1 MVRIGKIR
9 ILFATGNKHKVSEA
23 SEILQHLGYEVE
35 QLLIGGE
42 VPEIIEPQAEGIEEV
57 AISKIKQAREL
68 LIGSG
73 REDSIIMAEDS
84 GIFIDSLG
92 GFPGP
97 YSSYVES
104 TIGLPGVLRLMR
116 PESMRGAEFRAA
128 AAVCTG
134 QKIVTATGVCS
145 GTISRE
151 ISGEMGFG
159 YDPIFIPNDGDG
171 RTCAEMSSS
180 EKSSISHRG
189 RALKAVSEL
198 INLPS
203 K

>member
-1 MVRIGKIR
+1 MQV
-9 ILFATGNKHKVSEA
+9 LFATGNKHKVSEA
-23 SEILQHLGYEVE
+23 SEALSHLGYEVE
-35 QLLIGGE
+35 QLLIQGQA
-42 VPEIIEPQAEGIEEV
+42 PKLIEPQAEGIEEV

-68 LIGSG
+68 VFGSEL
-73 REDSIIMAEDS
+73 EDSIIIAEDS
-84 GIFIDSLG
+84 GLFIDSLH

-97 YSSYVES
+97 YSSYVER
-104 TIGLPGVLRLMR
+104 TIGLSGILQLIPSQSGR
-116 PESMRGAEFRAA
+116 EAEFRAV
-128 AAVCTG
+128 AAVYIGGEILTG
-134 QKIVTATGVCS
+134 TGVCR

-159 YDPIFIPNDGDG
+159 YDPIFIPDDGDG
-171 RTCAEMSSS
+171 RTCGEMSST

-198 INLPS
+198 LNPPS

>member
-68 LIGSG
+68 VFGSEL
-73 REDSIIMAEDS
+73 EDSIIIAEDS
-84 GIFIDSLG
+84 GLFIDSLH

-97 YSSYVES
+97 YSSYVER
-104 TIGLPGVLRLMR
+104 TIGLSGILQLLP
-116 PESMRGAEFRAA
+116 PESGREAEFRAV
-128 AAVCTG
+128 AAVYTG
-134 QKIVTATGVCS
+134 GKILTGTRICR
-145 GTISRE
+145 GEISRE

-159 YDPIFIPNDGDG
+159 YDPIFIPDDGDG
-171 RTCAEMSSS
+171 RTCGEMSST

-198 INLPS
+198 LNPPS

>member
-1 MVRIGKIR
+1 MH

-23 SEILQHLGYEVE
+23 SEILTHLGYEVE
-35 QLLIGGE
+35 QLLIRGKA
-42 VPEIIEPQAEGIEEV
+42 PKLIEPQAEGIEEV

-68 LIGSG
+68 VMGTELEG
-73 REDSIIMAEDS
+73 SIILAEDS
-84 GIFIDSLG
+84 GLFIDSLE

-97 YSSYVES
+97 YSSYVEN
-104 TIGLPGVLRLMR
+104 TIGLPGILQLMSSETGR
-116 PESMRGAEFRAA
+116 RAEFRAI
-128 AAVCTG
+128 AAVYIDGDIVIGTGICTG
-134 QKIVTATGVCS
+134 E
-145 GTISRE
+145 ISAK

-159 YDPIFIPNDGDG
+159 YDPIFIPDDGDG
-171 RTCAEMSSS
+171 RTCGEMSST

-198 INLPS
+198 LNPPS

>member
-1 MVRIGKIR
+1 MARVGKMR

-35 QLLIGGE
+35 QLLIEGE

-97 YSSYVES
+97 YS
-104 TIGLPGVLRLMR
+104 
-116 PESMRGAEFRAA
+116 A
-128 AAVCTG
+128 
-134 QKIVTATGVCS
+134 
-145 GTISRE
+145 
-151 ISGEMGFG
+151 
-159 YDPIFIPNDGDG
+159 
-171 RTCAEMSSS
+171 
-180 EKSSISHRG
+180 
-189 RALKAVSEL
+189 
-198 INLPS
+198 
-203 K
+203 

>member
-1 MVRIGKIR
+1 MH

-23 SEILQHLGYEVE
+23 SEILSHLGYGVE
-35 QLLIGGE
+35 QLLIRGKA
-42 VPEIIEPQAEGIEEV
+42 PELIEPQAEGIEEV

-68 LIGSG
+68 VMGTELEG
-73 REDSIIMAEDS
+73 SIILAEDS
-84 GIFIDSLG
+84 GLFIDSLG

-97 YSSYVES
+97 YSSYVEN
-104 TIGLPGVLRLMR
+104 TIGLPGILQLMT
-116 PESMRGAEFRAA
+116 PETGRRAEFRAI
-128 AAVCTG
+128 AAVYIDGNIFFGNGICEG
-134 QKIVTATGVCS
+134 E
-145 GTISRE
+145 ISEE

-159 YDPIFIPNDGDG
+159 FDPIFIPDDGDG
-171 RTCAEMSSS
+171 RTCGEMSSM

-198 INLPS
+198 LNPPS

>member
-1 MVRIGKIR
+1 MLL
-9 ILFATGNKHKVSEA
+9 LFATGNKHKVSEA
-23 SEILQHLGYEVE
+23 SAILSHLGYEVE
-35 QLLIGGE
+35 PLLIRE
-42 VPEIIEPQAEGIEEV
+42 KAPELIEPQAEGIEEV

-68 LIGSG
+68 VMGTEL
-73 REDSIIMAEDS
+73 EDSVLLAEDS
-84 GIFIDSLG
+84 GLFIDSLG

-104 TIGLPGVLRLMR
+104 TLGLSGVLKLMSA
-116 PESMRGAEFRAA
+116 ESERGAEFRAVT
-128 AAVCTG
+128 AVCTG
-134 QKIVTATGVCS
+134 RRVITATGICRGQIS
-145 GTISRE
+145 GE

-159 YDPIFIPNDGDG
+159 YDPIFIPDDGDG
-171 RTCAEMSSS
+171 RTCGEMHSS

-198 INLPS
+198 LNLPS